1 MKDRLLK
8 EVLALN
14 MVVDGHF
21 YSDFSTNKAGN
32 KLFPEA
38 NLEKVIAIFAN
49 NFVENLFFC
58 GENLH
63 FDLL

>member
-14 MVVDGHF
+14 MVIDGHF
-21 YSDFSTNKAGN
+21 YSDFSTNKAGAGN

-49 NFVENLFFC
+49 NYVENLFF
-58 GENLH
+58 LW
-63 FDLL
+63 